1 MVLNG
6 HILPE
11 SVAVQISSAL
21 AEIIVA
27 LLHIVLIRVH
37 VAEVAESAVVQ
48 IPVAFVIFLVGMPI
62 ADIGS
67 EGEEEYI
74 GAADQLT
81 HVILPLLV
89 VRFKLG
95 ERNLAVVSVSPAVG
109 GKFPTVIAETL
120 RNFTHLLA
128 VRFDVRIFPLVRRIG
143 AVAEDTVIAGHG
155 NDALGTAIG
164 EVRMLLNELIQ
175 NRDEVVGADGNRAV
189 VHDHLI
195 EGLAVRSHNDV
206 LRKAVSVHVLVIVDI
221 VLGENKSGFAGREH
235 DIAPDH
241 LLAAGLGIVD
251 LVGDIMNANQ
261 DIALVVHRLHHLLEL
276 GLGRHDIVVAVLAI
290 VAVKGLLVVHDER
303 MEEDVR
309 NLLRILTNQGTLDF
323 IVLCDC
329 SLSGFRLCGLFI
341 GFDGGNCGIVVILR
355 CFFSGVR
362 KYLLRRK
369 LCHRG
374 FLDGLIGIR
383 CGCGGPVSLRAT

>member
-1 MVLNG
+1 MVLNC

-11 SVAVQISSAL
+11 AIAVQVSSSL
-21 AEIIVA
+21 AEIILP
-27 LLHIVLIRVH
+27 LLHIVLVRIH
-37 VAEVAESAVVQ
+37 VAEVAEAAVMEVL
-48 IPVAFVIFLVGMPI
+48 IPLIVILVGMPV

-67 EGEEEYI
+67 EGEEKYI

-81 HVILPLLV
+81 HVILPLLI

-95 ERNLAVVSVSPAVG
+95 ERNLAVVSVAPAVG
-109 GKFPTVIAETL
+109 SQLPAVIAQAL
-120 RNFTHLLA
+120 CDLANFLA
-128 VRFDVRIFPLVRRIG
+128 ICLDVRVFPLVRRIG

-155 NDALGTAIG
+155 NDALGTAVG
-164 EVRMLLNELIQ
+164 EVGMLFYELIQ

-251 LVGDIMNANQ
+251 LVGDVVDAHQ

-276 GLGRHDIVVAVLAI
+276 GLGRHDVVVAVLAI

-309 NLLRILTNQGTLDF
+309 NLLRILTNQGTFDF